1 MVGEKKEEKKIDH
14 WQEVIISDVIK
25 DESEWVTFE
34 CINEQEEATTLL
46 SRPENANAEG
56 LDTG

>member
-1 MVGEKKEEKKIDH
+1 MEEKKKKKKIDH
-14 WQEVIISDVIK
+14 WREVIISDVIK
-25 DESEWVTFE
+25 DDCEWLTYK
-34 CINEQEEATTLL
+34 CINEQEEVTTLL